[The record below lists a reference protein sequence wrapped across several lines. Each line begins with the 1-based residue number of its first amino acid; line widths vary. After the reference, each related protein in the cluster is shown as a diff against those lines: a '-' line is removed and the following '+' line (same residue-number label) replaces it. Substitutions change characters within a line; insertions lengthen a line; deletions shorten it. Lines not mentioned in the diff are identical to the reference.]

1 MFWKAAVRNSPPVF
15 TQLSSHLLGLII
27 SGNTVSN
34 LFQCVSSLSMFEELS
49 VFVLSKSIL
58 NFVATKNNGAIP
70 FVSLSILARSS
81 GVEPIL
87 SSIQLFIV
95 SPMVASAFWSL

>member
-1 MFWKAAVRNSPPVF
+1 MASFPPRNKTP
-15 TQLSSHLLGLII
+15 LAEGRRA
-27 SGNTVSN
+27 
-34 LFQCVSSLSMFEELS
+34 SSLSMFEELS